1 MRMIGKRFQA
11 VAVALVM
18 ITGMAAAV
26 PAMAAERYLHVRV
39 QDGDKGQ
46 NVNVNVPLS
55 MAEKILPAIN
65 HDPLHNGIVTVHE
78 ADMQGVDVR
87 QILDAVRT
95 APDGQFVTINNTKE
109 GQSVRVAKSNGN
121 IVVHVR
127 DERSKQQDVDIT
139 VPMTVINALF
149 STAKRDEL
157 NVAAALQ
164 SLADT
169 GNGLLVVVHNADQNV
184 RIWVDSNAAPT
195 E

>member
-65 HDPLHNGIVTVHE
+65 HDPLHNGIVTVHQ

-127 DERSKQQDVDIT
+127 DERNKQQDVDIT

-164 SLADT
+164 SLAET

>member
-127 DERSKQQDVDIT
+127 DERNKQQDVDIT

>member
-65 HDPLHNGIVTVHE
+65 HDPLHNGVVTVHE

-127 DERSKQQDVDIT
+127 DERNKQQDVDIT

>member
-1 MRMIGKRFQA
+1 MRTAGKRVQAIA
-11 VAVALVM
+11 VAVFLIAA
-18 ITGMAAAV
+18 MAAAV

-65 HDPLHNGIVTVHE
+65 HDPLHNGVVTVRE

-95 APDGQFVTINNTKE
+95 APDGQFVTVNDTRE
-109 GQSVRVAKSNGN
+109 GQSIRVAKSNGN

-127 DERSKQQDVDIT
+127 QERNRDQNVDIT
-139 VPMTVINALF
+139 VPMAVINALF

-169 GNGLLVVVHNADQNV
+169 GNGLLVVVHNEGQNV
-184 RIWVDSNAAPT
+184 RIWVDSNAAPA

>member
-65 HDPLHNGIVTVHE
+65 HDPLHNGIVTVHQ